1 MSKEDTVIKI
11 VLEDL
16 IARYKEDIIAIY
28 GIGSYFDEEIP
39 SSWENNDIDIIVI
52 VKSLKRFPKV
62 DWTEIKF
69 LRRKIEG
76 KEVWIGFNSLEG
88 YQTKDLFRSQSFS
101 NYEWSILD
109 IKYPKNS
116 VLLYGK
122 DIRDQLPNIKSLE
135 FDFDDILARGLYH
148 LDKSLGEKNQDISK
162 KEFSKA
168 VFKIGFYT
176 CVYFNKSFTDT
187 KVLHIGQKIK
197 ETSEIVRKIEDLNGY
212 FEETIVFRT
221 TGYYITKYEK
231 LREEFVRFLFSLLEL
246 GGLHKKMSTSEL
258 KDYFT
263 SSYSGFPHLI
273 HFLNKEYKSKISQ
286 NSSVKEISNDL
297 DLQSINIIGTV
308 KEVGKRHSFER
319 ADGSKGS
326 FASFMVEDQ
335 SGVVRVVIWNDEI
348 RRRLFQDGNLTKNS
362 TVEIINGYLRL
373 GYKDKV
379 EVHIG
384 KYGYVVIHEIFSPT
398 RRIKRDISKSKVITQ
413 LKMLD
418 INETKVTRT
427 PCHFCGLLC
436 SPSAKRCPKCGEPL
450 NSEI

>member
-1 MSKEDTVIKI
+1 MILVSKEDSVIKI

-16 IARYKEDIIAIY
+16 LARYKEDIIAIY

-39 SSWENNDIDIIVI
+39 SSWKNNDIDIIAI

-62 DWTEIKF
+62 DWTEVKF
-69 LRRKIEG
+69 LKRKIEG

-88 YQTKDLFRSQSFS
+88 YQNKDLFRSQSFS

-109 IKYPKNS
+109 IKYPQNS

-122 DIRDQLPNIKSLE
+122 DIRDQLPDIKSLV

-148 LDKSLGEKNQDISK
+148 LDKSLGEKNQDIAK

-168 VFKIGFYT
+168 VFKTGFYI
-176 CVYFNKSFTDT
+176 CVYFNTGFTDT
-187 KVLHIGQKIK
+187 RVLHIGQKMK
-197 ETSEIVRKIEDLNGY
+197 ETSEVVRKIEDINGY

-221 TGYYITKYEK
+221 TGYYITKFKK
-231 LREEFVRFLFSLLEL
+231 LREEFVKFLFTLLEL

-258 KDYFT
+258 KGYFT
-263 SSYSGFPHLI
+263 SSFSGFPHLI
-273 HFLNKEYKSKISQ
+273 HFLNKFYKGRMSQ
-286 NSSVKEISNDL
+286 NSSVKEIIDF
-297 DLQSINIIGTV
+297 QSINFIGTV

-326 FASFMVEDQ
+326 FASFIVEDH

-348 RRRLFQDGNLTKNS
+348 RRRLFQDLTKNS
-362 TVEIINGYLRL
+362 TVEIINGYIKL
-373 GYKDKV
+373 GYKNKV

-384 KYGYVVIHEIFSPT
+384 KYGNVVIHEIFSPT

-418 INETKVTRT
+418 INETKVKRT

-450 NSEI
+450 NSEF

>member
-148 LDKSLGEKNQDISK
+148 LDKSLGEKNQDIAK

-187 KVLHIGQKIK
+187 RVLRIGQKIK
-197 ETSEIVRKIEDLNGY
+197 ETGEIVRKIEDLNGY

-221 TGYYITKYEK
+221 TGYYITK
-231 LREEFVRFLFSLLEL
+231 
-246 GGLHKKMSTSEL
+246 
-258 KDYFT
+258 
-263 SSYSGFPHLI
+263 
-273 HFLNKEYKSKISQ
+273 
-286 NSSVKEISNDL
+286 
-297 DLQSINIIGTV
+297 
-308 KEVGKRHSFER
+308 
-319 ADGSKGS
+319 
-326 FASFMVEDQ
+326 
-335 SGVVRVVIWNDEI
+335 
-348 RRRLFQDGNLTKNS
+348 
-362 TVEIINGYLRL
+362 
-373 GYKDKV
+373 
-379 EVHIG
+379 
-384 KYGYVVIHEIFSPT
+384 
-398 RRIKRDISKSKVITQ
+398 
-413 LKMLD
+413 
-418 INETKVTRT
+418 
-427 PCHFCGLLC
+427 
-436 SPSAKRCPKCGEPL
+436 
-450 NSEI
+450 